1 MLGQSG
7 RGTFPGTDCQ
17 FLNKFETMSRA
28 IATKIIPHSGW
39 KSSKMINSLSND
51 IAESIASGEPCSYSW
66 HKKCI
71 SLKVQRFTQF
81 SRMKIIAKSYEA
93 NDLFLKDFVAMA
105 ENEELG
111 WFGTMFHPE
120 KVAFASINTGGL

>member
-1 MLGQSG
+1 
-7 RGTFPGTDCQ
+7 
-17 FLNKFETMSRA
+17 MSCNGCRA

-39 KSSKMINSLSND
+39 KSSKMINSLSED
-51 IAESIASGEPCSYSW
+51 IAKSIASGKPCSYSW

-71 SLKVQRFTQF
+71 ALKVQRFAQF
-81 SRMKIIAKSYEA
+81 SRMKIIAKSHEA

-111 WFGTMFHPE
+111 WFGTIFHPE
-120 KVAFASINTGGL
+120 KVAFA